1 MLSGISGKFDQRH
14 EERIDKEIAAK
25 GGQKNEID
33 IRMITLDSIDN
44 IAATKI
50 DFISIDTAGNEFE
63 IIKAIDLKNL
73 DITEPKDKSFEQL
86 KVLWDSA
93 AKVAEATKSL
103 GQTAGI
109 LKVDEGS
116 EEKKSFVDSSA
127 ESRK

>member
-1 MLSGISGKFDQRH
+1 MAETEQSGSEQLYHALNKKMVEMAQL
-14 EERIDKEIAAK
+14 
-25 GGQKNEID
+25 
-33 IRMITLDSIDN
+33 LD
-44 IAATKI
+44 AT
-50 DFISIDTAGNEFE
+50 N
-63 IIKAIDLKNL
+63 LKNL
-73 DITEPKDKSFEQL
+73 DITDPKDKSFERL

-116 EEKKSFVDSSA
+116 EEKKSFVDSIA